1 MKMKLKFFSYLSGNL
16 VRSLCIKYDWCTRMT
31 TEDFNAMLALA
42 DSIHNDNHNLD
53 NLELTIEKIARS
65 IKNHSVTEFALNEIA
80 GEIYRNAVVRFVD
93 NADLRFVDNAD

>member
-1 MKMKLKFFSYLSGNL
+1 MKLKFFSYLSGNL

-31 TEDFNAMLALA
+31 SEDFNAMLVLA
-42 DSIHNDNHNLD
+42 DSIHNDNHNGKHS
-53 NLELTIEKIARS
+53 LEVTIEKTARS

-80 GEIYRNAVVRFVD
+80 GEIYRNAVVRFVE